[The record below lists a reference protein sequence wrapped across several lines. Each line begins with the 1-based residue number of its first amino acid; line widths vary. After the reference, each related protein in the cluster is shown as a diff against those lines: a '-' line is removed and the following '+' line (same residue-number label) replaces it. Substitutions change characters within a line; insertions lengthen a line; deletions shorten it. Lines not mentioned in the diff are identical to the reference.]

1 MFFSKLLY
9 YLVIK
14 PISLLP
20 HWMLYGVSDFLFV
33 IFYYIIPYRK
43 KVVMDNLTKSF
54 PEKTPSEIKSI
65 CRKFYRHFTDL
76 VIESLKNFSISEKE
90 VNRRMVGTGLEM
102 LETLHSKGKSIIL
115 CGGHY
120 ANWEFWALAC
130 SSHFKH
136 PVYALYTRLTNPFFE
151 KKMKSSREKFGLKMI
166 PTKEYS
172 QFLKD
177 NITKIQFTS
186 VFGFDQSPSNP
197 DRAVWIKF
205 LGRDTAAHFGAEKY
219 AKEYNLPVVYGH
231 KSKTSRGYYNVHYE
245 LVTEDPNSFAHGELT
260 QKLHNILEA
269 DIRKTPQLWLWS
281 HKRWKHKR
289 KNEENA

>member
-1 MFFSKLLY
+1 M
-9 YLVIK
+9 
-14 PISLLP
+14 LP

-33 IFYYIIPYRK
+33 TLFYIMPYRK

-54 PEKTPSEIKSI
+54 PEKSPSEIRSI
-65 CRKFYRHFTDL
+65 CRKFYHHFTDL

-90 VNRRMVGTGLEM
+90 VNKRMLGTGLETLEM
-102 LETLHSKGKSIIL
+102 LHNKGKSIIL

-136 PVYALYTRLTNPFFE
+136 PVYALYTKLTNPFFE
-151 KKMKSSREKFGLKMI
+151 KKMKASREKYGLKMI

-197 DRAVWIKF
+197 DRAVWITF

-219 AKEYNLPVVYGH
+219 AKEYNLPVVFGH
-231 KSKTSRGYYNVHYE
+231 KRKLSRGCYSVHYE
-245 LVTEDPNSFAHGELT
+245 LVTENPNSFAHGELT
-260 QKLHNILEA
+260 QRLHDILEKN
-269 DIRKTPQLWLWS
+269 IRETPQYWLWS

-289 KNEENA
+289 QNQQNA